1 MKLWDLCKTMAEAN
15 LKGLVSAFLLTKSP
29 FFNIIYTSKNEGVY
43 MKEIELRNV
52 KGSTDYSPREQYIR
66 NYISDTLKRV
76 FEKYGFKPLQTP
88 ILCYYD
94 LLALKYDE
102 ENDILKE
109 VYKVTDQGNRNLA
122 LRYDLTVPFAKY
134 IAINQNTKMPF
145 KRYEIGEVF
154 RNGPVK
160 LGRDREFIQCDVDS
174 VGIEGQLVEAEFVAL
189 YVEAY
194 QNLGIDIVIK
204 YNNRK
209 FLSGIIIEAGIP
221 EELVTETITVIDK
234 FEKLTKQE
242 LEKEFQK
249 VGLNSQQMEKLFMYL
264 NMDADQLINIKNG
277 NEILEEGIQELNN
290 LKNYIERLGLLEYVQ
305 FAPSLARGQ
314 EYYTGTVFEVYVKD
328 GSITS
333 SIGGG
338 GRYDKMITDFINN
351 GTTYPAV
358 GVSFGLNVI
367 YEILKDREEFTEKAL
382 TDIYIIPMGTEIECL
397 KIAQTLRNAGY
408 KVEVEMK
415 NRKMKKALDYANTEH
430 IPYVFILGEDE
441 LANNCIAVKNM
452 EEKTQVQISIDNIVE
467 EFNQINN

>member
-1 MKLWDLCKTMAEAN
+1 
-15 LKGLVSAFLLTKSP
+15 
-29 FFNIIYTSKNEGVY
+29 

-52 KGSTDYSPREQYIR
+52 KGCTDYSPREQFIR
-66 NYISDTLKRV
+66 NYISDTLKNV
-76 FEKYGFKPLQTP
+76 FEKYGFKPLKTP

-102 ENDILKE
+102 DSEILNE
-109 VYKVTDQGNRNLA
+109 VYKVTDQADRNLA

-134 IAINQNTKMPF
+134 IAINQNTKLPF

-194 QNLGIDIVIK
+194 NKLGIDVVIK

-221 EELVTETITVIDK
+221 ENLVTETITVIDK
-234 FEKLTKQE
+234 FEKLSKVE
-242 LEKEFQK
+242 LEKEFAK
-249 VGLNSQQMEKLFMYL
+249 VGLTSEQIEKLFIYL
-264 NMDADQLINIKNG
+264 NMNTEQLINIENKND
-277 NEILEEGIQELNN
+277 ILAQGIEELNT
-290 LKNYIERLGLLEYVQ
+290 LENYIEQLGLSEYVQ

-314 EYYTGTVFEVYVKD
+314 EYYTGTVFEAYTKD

-338 GRYDKMITDFINN
+338 GRYDKMITDFIGN
-351 GTTYPAV
+351 GNIYPAV

-367 YEILKDREEFTEKAL
+367 YEILKNRDEFTEKAL
-382 TDIYIIPMGTEIECL
+382 TDIFIIPMGTDIECL
-397 KIAQTLRNAGY
+397 KIAEELRKAGY

-415 NRKMKKALDYANTEH
+415 KRKMKKSLEYANEEN

-441 LANNCIAVKNM
+441 LANQCITVKDMIN
-452 EEKTQVQISIDNIVE
+452 KTQVQISTTDILKEFKNIVDN
-467 EFNQINN
+467 FSNI

>member
-1 MKLWDLCKTMAEAN
+1 
-15 LKGLVSAFLLTKSP
+15 
-29 FFNIIYTSKNEGVY
+29 

-52 KGSTDYSPREQYIR
+52 KGCADYSPREQFIR
-66 NYISDTLKRV
+66 NYISDTLKKV

-102 ENDILKE
+102 DSEILNE
-109 VYKVTDQGNRNLA
+109 VYKVTDQADRNLA

-134 IAINQNTKMPF
+134 IAINQNTKLPF

-194 QNLGIDIVIK
+194 NNLGIDVVIK

-209 FLSGIIIEAGIP
+209 FLSGIIIEAGID
-221 EELVTETITVIDK
+221 ESLVTETITVIDK
-234 FEKLTKQE
+234 FEKLTKTE
-242 LEKEFQK
+242 LEKEFAK
-249 VGLNSQQMEKLFMYL
+249 VGLNSEQMEKLFMYL
-264 NMDADQLINIKNG
+264 NMDADQLINIENKN
-277 NEILEEGIQELNN
+277 ETLAQGIEELNT
-290 LKNYIERLGLLEYVQ
+290 LKEYIEKLGLLKYVQ

-314 EYYTGTVFEVYVKD
+314 EYYTGTVFEVYVTD

-338 GRYDKMITDFINN
+338 GRYDKMITEFINN
-351 GTTYPAV
+351 GTVYPAV

-367 YEILKDREEFTEKAL
+367 YEILKNREEFTENAL
-382 TDIYIIPMGTEIECL
+382 TDIFIIPMGTDIECL
-397 KIAQTLRNAGY
+397 KIAETMRKAGY
-408 KVEVEMK
+408 KVEVEMRK
-415 NRKMKKALDYANTEH
+415 RKMKKSLEYANEEN
-430 IPYVFILGEDE
+430 IPFVFILGEDE
-441 LANNCIAVKNM
+441 LANQTITVKDM
-452 EEKTQVQISIDNIVE
+452 KQKTQLQISTTNILE
-467 EFNQINN
+467 EFNKAVDNSKNI

>member
-1 MKLWDLCKTMAEAN
+1 MDK
-15 LKGLVSAFLLTKSP
+15 
-29 FFNIIYTSKNEGVY
+29 
-43 MKEIELRNV
+43 IELKNV
-52 KGSTDYSPREQYIR
+52 KGTTDYSPKEQYIR
-66 NYISDTLKRV
+66 NYISDTLKKV

-109 VYKVTDQGNRNLA
+109 VYKVKDQGDRNLA

-134 IAINQNTKMPF
+134 IAINQNVKLPF

-154 RNGPVK
+154 RDGPVK

-194 QNLGIDIVIK
+194 NKLGIDVVIK

-221 EELVTETITVIDK
+221 EELVTDTITVIDK

-242 LEKEFQK
+242 LEREFQK
-249 VGLNSQQMEKLFMYL
+249 VDLNTEQIEKLFTYL
-264 NMDADQLINIKNG
+264 NMDAEQIINIKNK
-277 NEILEEGIQELNN
+277 NQVLEEGITELKT
-290 LKNYIERLGLLEYVQ
+290 LKQYIEALGLLDYVQ
-305 FAPSLARGQ
+305 FSPSLARGQ

-358 GVSFGLNVI
+358 GISFGLNVI
-367 YEILKDREEFTEKAL
+367 YEILKNREEFTEKAL
-382 TDIYIIPMGTEIECL
+382 TDIFIIPMGTEIECL
-397 KIAQTLRNAGY
+397 KIAEAMRKAGY
-408 KVEVEMK
+408 KVEIEMK
-415 NRKMKKALDYANTEH
+415 NRKMKKSLEYANDEN
-430 IPYVFILGEDE
+430 IPFVFILGEDE
-441 LANNCIAVKNM
+441 LAKNCITVKNM
-452 EEKTQVQISIDNIVE
+452 KKKEQTQISTKNIIE
-467 EFNQINN
+467 EFNKIVDN

>member
-1 MKLWDLCKTMAEAN
+1 MLIDGIIWLSIYKKEVRYERNRTKKCKGMC
-15 LKGLVSAFLLTKSP
+15 GLFTKRT
-29 FFNIIYTSKNEGVY
+29 IY
-43 MKEIELRNV
+43 KEL
-52 KGSTDYSPREQYIR
+52 YIR
-66 NYISDTLKRV
+66 YIKKV

-134 IAINQNTKMPF
+134 IAMNQNTRLPF

-160 LGRDREFIQCDVDS
+160 LGRDREFIQCDVDC
-174 VGIEGQLVEAEFVAL
+174 VGIEGQLIEAEFVAL

-194 QNLGIDIVIK
+194 KNLGIDVVIK

-209 FLSGIIIEAGIP
+209 FLSGIIIEAGIS
-221 EELVTETITVIDK
+221 EELISDTITIIDK
-234 FEKLTKQE
+234 FEKMTKQE
-242 LEKEFQK
+242 LEREFQK
-249 VGLNSQQMEKLFMYL
+249 IGLNDEQIEKLFMYL
-264 NMDADQLINIKNG
+264 NMNVEQLVNIENKNKIFAD
-277 NEILEEGIQELNN
+277 GIEELNI
-290 LKNYIERLGLLEYVQ
+290 LKEYIEKLGLLEYVQ

-338 GRYDKMITDFINN
+338 GRYDKMITDFISN
-351 GTTYPAV
+351 GTIYPAV

-367 YEILKDREEFTEKAL
+367 YEILKNREEFTEKAL

-397 KIAQTLRNAGY
+397 KIAQIMRNAGY

-415 NRKMKKALDYANTEH
+415 NRKMKKALDYANVEH

-441 LANNCIAVKNM
+441 LANNCIAIKNM
-452 EEKTQVQISIDNIVE
+452 EEKTQKQISIDNIVE
-467 EFNQINN
+467 EFENI

>member
-1 MKLWDLCKTMAEAN
+1 M
-15 LKGLVSAFLLTKSP
+15 
-29 FFNIIYTSKNEGVY
+29 SK
-43 MKEIELRNV
+43 IELRNV
-52 KGSTDYSPREQYIR
+52 KGTTDYSPKEQYIR

-88 ILCYYD
+88 LLCYYD

-109 VYKVTDQGNRNLA
+109 VYKVSDQGNRNLA

-134 IAINQNTKMPF
+134 IAINQNTKLPF

-160 LGRDREFIQCDVDS
+160 LGRDREFIQCDVDT

-194 QNLGIDIVIK
+194 KELGIDVIIK

-221 EELVTETITVIDK
+221 DELVTDTITVIDK
-234 FEKLTKQE
+234 FEKLTKEE
-242 LEKEFQK
+242 LEKEFLKIGVNKDQI
-249 VGLNSQQMEKLFMYL
+249 EKLYKFL
-264 NMDADQLINIKNG
+264 QMDAEELVNIKSE
-277 NEILEEGIQELNN
+277 NEILNEGIKELETLKKYVGELN
-290 LKNYIERLGLLEYVQ
+290 LVEYVQ
-305 FAPSLARGQ
+305 FSPSLARGQ
-314 EYYTGTVFEVYVKD
+314 EYYTGTVFEVYDAKGD
-328 GSITS
+328 IKS

-338 GRYDKMITDFINN
+338 GRYDKMITDFIND
-351 GTTYPAV
+351 GKQYPAV
-358 GVSFGLNVI
+358 GISFGLNVI
-367 YEILKDREEFTEKAL
+367 YEILKEREEFTQKAL
-382 TDIYIIPMGTEIECL
+382 TDIFIIPMGTEIECL
-397 KIAQTLRNAGY
+397 KIAETLRKADF

-415 NRKMKKALDYANTEH
+415 TRKMKKSLEYANEEN

-441 LANNCIAVKNM
+441 LKQNQVSVKDMKN
-452 EEKTQVQISIDNIVE
+452 KTQTTISLENLVE
-467 EFNQINN
+467 NFKKLL

>member
-1 MKLWDLCKTMAEAN
+1 
-15 LKGLVSAFLLTKSP
+15 
-29 FFNIIYTSKNEGVY
+29 

-52 KGSTDYSPREQYIR
+52 KGCTDYSPREQFIR
-66 NYISDTLKRV
+66 NYISDTLKKV

-102 ENDILKE
+102 DSEILNE
-109 VYKVTDQGNRNLA
+109 VYKVTDQADRNLA

-134 IAINQNTKMPF
+134 IAINQNTKLPF

-194 QNLGIDIVIK
+194 NNLGIDVVIK

-209 FLSGIIIEAGIP
+209 FLSGIIIEAGIS
-221 EELVTETITVIDK
+221 ENLVTETITVIDK
-234 FEKLTKQE
+234 FEKLTKTE
-242 LEKEFQK
+242 LEKEFAK
-249 VGLNSQQMEKLFMYL
+249 IGLNNEQVEKLLMYL
-264 NMDADQLINIKNG
+264 NMDADQLINIENKN
-277 NEILEEGIQELNN
+277 EVLAQGIEELNT
-290 LKNYIERLGLLEYVQ
+290 LKQYIEKLGLLEYVQ
-305 FAPSLARGQ
+305 FSPSLARGQ
-314 EYYTGTVFEVYVKD
+314 EYYTGTVFEAYTRD

-338 GRYDKMITDFINN
+338 GRYDKMITEFIDN
-351 GTTYPAV
+351 GTVYPAV

-367 YEILKDREEFTEKAL
+367 YEILKNREEFTESAL
-382 TDIYIIPMGTEIECL
+382 IDIFIIPMGTQIECL
-397 KIAQTLRNAGY
+397 QIAETMRKAGY

-415 NRKMKKALDYANTEH
+415 NRKMKKSLDYANDEK
-430 IPYVFILGEDE
+430 IPFVFILGEDE
-441 LANNCIAVKNM
+441 LANQTITVKDMNN
-452 EEKTQVQISIDNIVE
+452 KTQVQISTTNILE
-467 EFNQINN
+467 EFDKVVDNSKNI

>member
-1 MKLWDLCKTMAEAN
+1 
-15 LKGLVSAFLLTKSP
+15 
-29 FFNIIYTSKNEGVY
+29 

-52 KGSTDYSPREQYIR
+52 KGCTDYSPREQYIR
-66 NYISDTLKRV
+66 NYISDTLKKV

-109 VYKVTDQGNRNLA
+109 VYKVIDQGNRNLA

-134 IAINQNTKMPF
+134 IALNQNTKLPF

-194 QNLGIDIVIK
+194 NQLGIDVIIK

-221 EELVTETITVIDK
+221 EELVTDTITVIDK

-242 LEKEFQK
+242 LEKEFEK
-249 VGLNSQQMEKLFMYL
+249 IGLKNEQIDKLFMYL
-264 NMDADQLINIKNG
+264 NMQADELTKLSDKND
-277 NEILEEGIQELNN
+277 ILKQGVEELNT
-290 LKNYIERLGLLEYVQ
+290 LKSYIEKLGLLDYVQ
-305 FAPSLARGQ
+305 FSPSLARGQ

-328 GSITS
+328 ESIKS

-351 GTTYPAV
+351 GNQYPAV
-358 GVSFGLNVI
+358 GISFGLNVI
-367 YEILKDREEFTEKAL
+367 YEILKNREEFTENAL
-382 TDIYIIPMGTEIECL
+382 TDIFIIPMGTEIECL
-397 KIAQTLRNAGY
+397 KIAETLRKAGY

-415 NRKMKKALDYANTEH
+415 NRKMKKSLEYANEEN
-430 IPYVFILGEDE
+430 IPYVLILGEDE
-441 LANNCIAVKNM
+441 LARGSVTVKNM
-452 EEKTQVQISIDNIVE
+452 NEKTQTEISMQNLID
-467 EFNQINN
+467 EFKKIAK

>member
-1 MKLWDLCKTMAEAN
+1 
-15 LKGLVSAFLLTKSP
+15 
-29 FFNIIYTSKNEGVY
+29 
-43 MKEIELRNV
+43 MKEMELRNV
-52 KGSTDYSPREQYIR
+52 KGTTDYSPKEQYIR
-66 NYISDTLKRV
+66 NYISDTLKNV

-88 ILCYYD
+88 LLCYYD
-94 LLALKYDE
+94 LLALKYNED
-102 ENDILKE
+102 NDILKE

-134 IAINQNTKMPF
+134 IAINPNTRLPF

-194 QNLGIDIVIK
+194 KKLGIDVVIK

-209 FLSGIIIEAGIP
+209 FLSGIIIEAGIS
-221 EELVTETITVIDK
+221 EELVTDTITIIDK
-234 FEKLTKQE
+234 FEKMTRPE

-249 VGLNSQQMEKLFMYL
+249 IGLNNEQIEKLFMYL
-264 NMDADQLINIKNG
+264 NMNADELIKIENS
-277 NEILEEGIQELNN
+277 NETLAEGIQELET
-290 LKNYIERLGLLEYVQ
+290 LKQYITELGLLEYVQ
-305 FAPSLARGQ
+305 FSPSLARGQ
-314 EYYTGTVFEVYVKD
+314 EYYTGTVYEVYVKD

-338 GRYDKMITDFINN
+338 GRYDKMITDFIGN
-351 GTTYPAV
+351 GMKYPAV

-367 YEILKDREEFTEKAL
+367 YEILKDRKEFSEKAL
-382 TDIYIIPMGTEIECL
+382 TDIFIIPMGTEIQCL
-397 KIAQTLRNAGY
+397 KIAQDLRNAGY

-415 NRKMKKALDYANTEH
+415 SKKMKKALDYANNEN
-430 IPYVFILGEDE
+430 IPYVLILGEDE
-441 LANNCIAVKNM
+441 LNNNCITLKDMNN
-452 EEKTQVQISIDNIVE
+452 KTQEQVALESLTETLKKLV
-467 EFNQINN
+467 

>member
-1 MKLWDLCKTMAEAN
+1 
-15 LKGLVSAFLLTKSP
+15 
-29 FFNIIYTSKNEGVY
+29 
-43 MKEIELRNV
+43 MKEIKLRNV
-52 KGSTDYSPREQYIR
+52 KGCTDYSPREQFIR
-66 NYISDTLKRV
+66 NYISDTLKKV

-102 ENDILKE
+102 DSEILNE
-109 VYKVTDQGNRNLA
+109 VYKVTDQADRNLA

-134 IAINQNTKMPF
+134 IAINQNTKLPF

-194 QNLGIDIVIK
+194 NNLGIDVVIK

-209 FLSGIIIEAGIP
+209 FLSGIIIEAGIS
-221 EELVTETITVIDK
+221 ENLVTETITVIDK
-234 FEKLTKQE
+234 FEKLTKTE
-242 LEKEFQK
+242 LEKEFAK
-249 VGLNSQQMEKLFMYL
+249 IGLNNEQVEKLLMYL
-264 NMDADQLINIKNG
+264 NMDADQLINIENKN
-277 NEILEEGIQELNN
+277 EVLAQGIEELNI
-290 LKNYIERLGLLEYVQ
+290 LKQYIEKLGLLEYVQ
-305 FAPSLARGQ
+305 FSPSLARGQ
-314 EYYTGTVFEVYVKD
+314 EYYTGTVFEAYTRD

-338 GRYDKMITDFINN
+338 GRYDKMITEFIDN
-351 GTTYPAV
+351 GTVYPAV

-367 YEILKDREEFTEKAL
+367 YEILKNREEFTENAL
-382 TDIYIIPMGTEIECL
+382 TDIFIIPMGTQIECL
-397 KIAQTLRNAGY
+397 QIAETMRKAGY
-408 KVEVEMK
+408 KVEVEMR
-415 NRKMKKALDYANTEH
+415 NRKMKKSLEYANEEN

-441 LANNCIAVKNM
+441 LANQVITVKDM
-452 EEKTQVQISIDNIVE
+452 QAKTQTQISTTNILE
-467 EFNQINN
+467 EFNKVVDNLENI

>member
-1 MKLWDLCKTMAEAN
+1 
-15 LKGLVSAFLLTKSP
+15 
-29 FFNIIYTSKNEGVY
+29 

-52 KGSTDYSPREQYIR
+52 KGCADYSPREQYIR
-66 NYISDTLKRV
+66 NYISDTLKKV

-122 LRYDLTVPFAKY
+122 LRYDLTVPFAKF
-134 IAINQNTKMPF
+134 IAMNPNTKLPF

-174 VGIEGQLVEAEFVAL
+174 VGIEGQLTEAEFVAL

-194 QNLGIDIVIK
+194 KNLNIDVIIK

-209 FLSGIIIEAGIP
+209 FLSGIIIEAGIA
-221 EELVTETITVIDK
+221 EELVTDTITIIDK
-234 FEKLTKQE
+234 FEKMTKQE
-242 LEKEFQK
+242 LEKEFAK
-249 VGLNSQQMEKLFMYL
+249 IGLTDEQIEKLFMYL
-264 NMDADQLINIKNG
+264 NMDANQLINIESKN
-277 NEILEEGIQELNN
+277 EVLTEGINELNT
-290 LKNYIERLGLLEYVQ
+290 LKEYIEKLDLIDYVQ
-305 FAPSLARGQ
+305 FSPSLARGQ

-338 GRYDKMITDFINN
+338 GRYDKMITDFIGN
-351 GTTYPAV
+351 GTKYTAV

-367 YEILKDREEFTEKAL
+367 YEILKGREEFAEKAL

-397 KIAQTLRNAGY
+397 KIAQTLRKAGY
-408 KVEVEMK
+408 KTEVEMK
-415 NRKMKKALDYANTEH
+415 NRKMRKALDYANVEH

-441 LANNCIAVKNM
+441 LSNNYITVKNM
-452 EEKTQVQISIDNIVE
+452 IEKTQTQISIDNIVE
-467 EFNQINN
+467 EFTNL

>member
-1 MKLWDLCKTMAEAN
+1 
-15 LKGLVSAFLLTKSP
+15 
-29 FFNIIYTSKNEGVY
+29 

-52 KGSTDYSPREQYIR
+52 KGCTDYSPREQFIR
-66 NYISDTLKRV
+66 NYISDTLKKV

-102 ENDILKE
+102 DSEILNE
-109 VYKVTDQGNRNLA
+109 VYKVTDQADRNLA

-134 IAINQNTKMPF
+134 IAINQNTKLPF

-194 QNLGIDIVIK
+194 NNLGIDVVIK

-209 FLSGIIIEAGIP
+209 FLSGIIIEAGIS
-221 EELVTETITVIDK
+221 ENLVTETITVIDK
-234 FEKLTKQE
+234 FEKLTKTE
-242 LEKEFQK
+242 LEKEFEK
-249 VGLNSQQMEKLFMYL
+249 IGLNNEQVEKLLMYL
-264 NMDADQLINIKNG
+264 NMDADQLINIENKN
-277 NEILEEGIQELNN
+277 EVLAQGIEELNT
-290 LKNYIERLGLLEYVQ
+290 LKQYIEKLGLLEYVQ
-305 FAPSLARGQ
+305 FSPSLARGQ
-314 EYYTGTVFEVYVKD
+314 EYYTGTVFEAYTRD

-338 GRYDKMITDFINN
+338 GRYDKMITEFIDN
-351 GTTYPAV
+351 GTVYPAV

-367 YEILKDREEFTEKAL
+367 YEILKNREEFTENAL
-382 TDIYIIPMGTEIECL
+382 TDIFIIPMGTQIECL
-397 KIAQTLRNAGY
+397 QIAETMRKAGY

-415 NRKMKKALDYANTEH
+415 NRKMKKSLDYANDEK
-430 IPYVFILGEDE
+430 IPFVFILGEDE
-441 LANNCIAVKNM
+441 LANQTITVKDMNN
-452 EEKTQVQISIDNIVE
+452 KTQVQISTTNILE
-467 EFNQINN
+467 EFCKVVDN

>member
-1 MKLWDLCKTMAEAN
+1 
-15 LKGLVSAFLLTKSP
+15 
-29 FFNIIYTSKNEGVY
+29 
-43 MKEIELRNV
+43 MKEMELRNV
-52 KGSTDYSPREQYIR
+52 KGTTDYSPKEQYIR
-66 NYISDTLKRV
+66 NYISDTLKNV

-88 ILCYYD
+88 LLCYYD

-102 ENDILKE
+102 DNDILKE

-134 IAINQNTKMPF
+134 IAMNPNTRLPF

-194 QNLGIDIVIK
+194 KKLGIDVVIK

-209 FLSGIIIEAGIP
+209 FLSGIIVEAGIS
-221 EELVTETITVIDK
+221 EELVTDTITIIDK
-234 FEKLTKQE
+234 FEKMTRPE

-249 VGLNSQQMEKLFMYL
+249 IGLNNEQIEKLFMYL
-264 NMDADQLINIKNG
+264 NMNADELIKIENS
-277 NEILEEGIQELNN
+277 NETLAEGIQELET
-290 LKNYIERLGLLEYVQ
+290 LKQYISELGLLEYVQ
-305 FAPSLARGQ
+305 FSPSLARGQ
-314 EYYTGTVFEVYVKD
+314 EYYTGTVYEVYVKD

-338 GRYDKMITDFINN
+338 GRYDKMITDFIGN
-351 GTTYPAV
+351 GMKYPAV

-367 YEILKDREEFTEKAL
+367 YEILKDRKEFSEKAL
-382 TDIYIIPMGTEIECL
+382 TDIFIIPMGTEIQCL
-397 KIAQTLRNAGY
+397 KIAQNLRNAGY

-415 NRKMKKALDYANTEH
+415 SKKMKKALDYANNEN
-430 IPYVFILGEDE
+430 IPYVLILGEDE
-441 LANNCIAVKNM
+441 LTNNCITLKDMNN
-452 EEKTQVQISIDNIVE
+452 KTQE
-467 EFNQINN
+467 QINLDNLAEKIKKLV

>member
-1 MKLWDLCKTMAEAN
+1 
-15 LKGLVSAFLLTKSP
+15 
-29 FFNIIYTSKNEGVY
+29 

-52 KGSTDYSPREQYIR
+52 KGCTDYSPREQFIR
-66 NYISDTLKRV
+66 NYISDTLKKV

-102 ENDILKE
+102 DSEILNE
-109 VYKVTDQGNRNLA
+109 VYKVTDQADRNLA

-134 IAINQNTKMPF
+134 IAINQNTKLPF

-194 QNLGIDIVIK
+194 NNLGIDVVIK

-209 FLSGIIIEAGIP
+209 FLSGIIIEAGIS
-221 EELVTETITVIDK
+221 ENLVTETITVIDK
-234 FEKLTKQE
+234 FEKLTKTE
-242 LEKEFQK
+242 LKKEFK
-249 VGLNSQQMEKLFMYL
+249 KIGLNNEQVEKLLMYL
-264 NMDADQLINIKNG
+264 NMDADQLINIENKN
-277 NEILEEGIQELNN
+277 EVLAQGIEELNT
-290 LKNYIERLGLLEYVQ
+290 LKQYIEKLGLLEYVQ
-305 FAPSLARGQ
+305 FSPSLARGQ
-314 EYYTGTVFEVYVKD
+314 EYYTGTVFEAYTRD
-328 GSITS
+328 GRITS

-338 GRYDKMITDFINN
+338 GRYDKMITEFIDN
-351 GTTYPAV
+351 GTVYPAV

-367 YEILKDREEFTEKAL
+367 YEILKNREEFTENAL
-382 TDIYIIPMGTEIECL
+382 TDIFIIPMGTQIECL
-397 KIAQTLRNAGY
+397 QIAEIMRKAGY

-415 NRKMKKALDYANTEH
+415 NRKMKKSLDYANDEK
-430 IPYVFILGEDE
+430 IPFVFILGEDE
-441 LANNCIAVKNM
+441 LANQTITVKDMNNKIQM
-452 EEKTQVQISIDNIVE
+452 QISTTNILE
-467 EFNQINN
+467 EFDKVVDNSKNI

>member
-1 MKLWDLCKTMAEAN
+1 
-15 LKGLVSAFLLTKSP
+15 
-29 FFNIIYTSKNEGVY
+29 
-43 MKEIELRNV
+43 MKEMELRNV
-52 KGSTDYSPREQYIR
+52 KGTTDYSPKEQYIR
-66 NYISDTLKRV
+66 NYISDTLKSV

-88 ILCYYD
+88 LLCYYD

-102 ENDILKE
+102 DNDLLKE

-134 IAINQNTKMPF
+134 IAMNPNTRLPF

-194 QNLGIDIVIK
+194 KKLGIDVVIK

-209 FLSGIIIEAGIP
+209 FLSGIIIEAGIS
-221 EELVTETITVIDK
+221 EALVTDTITIIDK
-234 FEKLTKQE
+234 FEKMTRPE

-249 VGLNSQQMEKLFMYL
+249 IGLNNEQIEKLFMYL
-264 NMDADQLINIKNG
+264 NMNADELIKIENS
-277 NEILEEGIQELNN
+277 NETLAEGIQELET
-290 LKNYIERLGLLEYVQ
+290 LKQYITELGLLEYVQ
-305 FAPSLARGQ
+305 FSPSLARGQ
-314 EYYTGTVFEVYVKD
+314 EYYTGTVYEVYVKD

-338 GRYDKMITDFINN
+338 GRYDKMITDFIGN
-351 GTTYPAV
+351 GMKYPAV

-367 YEILKDREEFTEKAL
+367 YEILKDRKEFSEKAL
-382 TDIYIIPMGTEIECL
+382 TDIFIIPMGTEIQCL
-397 KIAQTLRNAGY
+397 KIAQDLRNAGY

-415 NRKMKKALDYANTEH
+415 NKKMKKALDYANNEN
-430 IPYVFILGEDE
+430 IPYVLILGEDE
-441 LANNCIAVKNM
+441 LTNNCITLKDMNN
-452 EEKTQVQISIDNIVE
+452 KTQE
-467 EFNQINN
+467 QINLDNLAEKIKKLV

>member
-1 MKLWDLCKTMAEAN
+1 
-15 LKGLVSAFLLTKSP
+15 
-29 FFNIIYTSKNEGVY
+29 

-52 KGSTDYSPREQYIR
+52 KGTTDYSPREQFIR
-66 NYISDTLKRV
+66 NYISDTLKKV

-102 ENDILKE
+102 DSEILNE
-109 VYKVTDQGNRNLA
+109 VYKVTDQADRNLA

-134 IAINQNTKMPF
+134 IAINQNTKLPF

-194 QNLGIDIVIK
+194 NKLGIDVIIK

-209 FLSGIIIEAGIP
+209 FLSGIIIEAGIK
-221 EELVTETITVIDK
+221 EELVSETITVIDK
-234 FEKLTKQE
+234 FEKLSKAE
-242 LEKEFQK
+242 LKKEFEK
-249 VGLNSQQMEKLFMYL
+249 VGLNSEQMEKLFVYL
-264 NMDADQLINIKNG
+264 NMDADQLINIETK
-277 NEILEEGIQELNN
+277 NEILVQGIEELNT
-290 LKNYIERLGLLEYVQ
+290 LKNYIKELGLLEYVQ

-314 EYYTGTVFEVYVKD
+314 EYYTGTVFEAYVKD

-338 GRYDKMITDFINN
+338 GRYDKMITDFIDN
-351 GTTYPAV
+351 GTIYPAV

-367 YEILKDREEFTEKAL
+367 YEILKNREEFTEKAL
-382 TDIYIIPMGTEIECL
+382 TDIFIIPMGTEIECL
-397 KIAQTLRNAGY
+397 KIAEKMRDEGY

-415 NRKMKKALDYANTEH
+415 NRKMKKSLEYANDEN
-430 IPYVFILGEDE
+430 IPFVFILGEDE
-441 LANNCIAVKNM
+441 LANQNITVKNM
-452 EEKTQVQISIDNIVE
+452 KEKTQLQISTTNIIE
-467 EFNQINN
+467 EFNKIVDNTKNI